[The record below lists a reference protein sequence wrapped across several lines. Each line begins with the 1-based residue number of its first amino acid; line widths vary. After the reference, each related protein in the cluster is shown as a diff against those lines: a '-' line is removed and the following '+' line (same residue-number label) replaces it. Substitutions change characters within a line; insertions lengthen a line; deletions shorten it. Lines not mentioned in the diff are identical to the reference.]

1 MQRLLNENF
10 ATICRDGKIKSA
22 KDLLSSCKQFAQNL
36 LNCGIFSE
44 EQKKE
49 IYLKTDDFYYFL
61 VAFFGA
67 FLAGFRVYILQKDS
81 KQKLFY
87 VFTNKQIAELL
98 EQKYEQKECDFS
110 EYLALISDSI
120 ESLKIDSMKNI
131 DFLKLPQ
138 NLEECEFFIETS
150 ASSGE
155 AKFVLKNLRQMAIE
169 SAFLAKFFGFYN
181 DEKIQKNLQ
190 NFQIQNFAPCEK
202 LLNLPQDSIEAKKQN
217 SIFTNSLDIESTSQT
232 PRRLV
237 FSSVSHN
244 HLYGLSFKCFLPLL
258 CGFWV
263 SELQIMFSEF
273 IFRFCE
279 KFKNSIYIASPVMLR
294 SLANAEHLERL
305 GSLAWIFSAGGKL
318 DSKSA
323 EILRS
328 YLATNAALC
337 EIYGSSEAGV
347 IAQNTNGFLKKLPL
361 VEISLNDNSQMQIKS
376 PWSVLCEGGRAIF
389 SDDCAVLDGDKITL
403 LGRSDRILK
412 LHDRKISA
420 EQIEELLRANA
431 LISDASV
438 GFGESENRLCAIL
451 VLSQNGVK
459 CFFEKGKKGLL
470 KEITNALPNELCA
483 KLRYFYIKDS
493 LPYNERGKISR
504 FNFLNAIKERT
515 MPQFSLLCAILENG
529 EILSKEFLNEK
540 FGELKIEHNFIIK
553 SAKTTDLAQI
563 AGLKEMQF
571 SCFFSPASF
580 FFGGHFGGF
589 AIVPGFVQIGF
600 VAAMSAFFGL
610 KNTDLFKLEVS
621 KFSGFIRASKSAI
634 FRLWCQDS
642 IAKKKRFYFEI
653 KVEDKICASGR
664 WLLDENSAVK

>member
-1 MQRLLNENF
+1 MNENF
-10 ATICRDGKIKSA
+10 ALICRDGKIKST
-22 KDLLSSCKQFAQNL
+22 KDLLSSCKQFAKNV
-36 LNCGIFSE
+36 LNSGIFSAK
-44 EQKKE
+44 EQKE

-61 VAFFGA
+61 VAFFGG
-67 FLAGFRVYILQKDS
+67 FLAGARVYILQKDS
-81 KQKLFY
+81 KQKPSRI
-87 VFTNKQIAELL
+87 FTSKQIAELL
-98 EQKYEQKECDFS
+98 EQSYEQKECDFS

-120 ESLKIDSMKNI
+120 ESLKTDSIKNI
-131 DFLKLPQ
+131 DFVKLPQ

-169 SAFLAKFFGFYN
+169 SAFLAKFLGFY
-181 DEKIQKNLQ
+181 DEKTQKNIDKNLQ
-190 NFQIQNFAPCEK
+190 DFQIQNFAPCEK
-202 LLNLPQDSIEAKKQN
+202 TLNLPQDSIESKKQN
-217 SIFTNSLDIESTSQT
+217 SIFTNSLQIESTSQT

-258 CGFWV
+258 CGFCV
-263 SELQIMFSEF
+263 SELQIMFPEF
-273 IFRFCE
+273 VLRFAN

-294 SLANAEHLERL
+294 NLANAEHLGRL

-323 EILRS
+323 ENLRS
-328 YLATNAALC
+328 HLAANAALC

-347 IAQNTNGFLKKLPL
+347 IAQNTNGFLRKFPL
-361 VEISLNDNSQMQIKS
+361 VEISLNDNSRMQIKS
-376 PWSVLCEGGRAIF
+376 PWSALCKDSKAVF
-389 SDDCAVLDGDKITL
+389 SDDCAMLDGDKITL

-412 LHDRKISA
+412 LHDRRISA

-438 GFGESENRLCAIL
+438 GFGKSENRLCAIL
-451 VLSQNGVK
+451 VLSQSGAE

-470 KEITNALPNELCA
+470 KEITNALPSELCA

-504 FNFLNAIKERT
+504 FNFLNAIEERA
-515 MPQFSLLCAILENG
+515 MPQFSPLCAILENG

-540 FGELKIEHNFIIK
+540 FGELKIEHNFTIK
-553 SAKTTDLAQI
+553 SAKNAPLAQI
-563 AGLKEMQF
+563 SGLKEMQF
-571 SCFFSPASF
+571 SCFFSPSSF

-589 AIVPGFVQIGF
+589 AIVPGFVQIGLA
-600 VAAMSAFFGL
+600 VAMSAFFGL
-610 KNTDLFKLEVS
+610 ENMDLFKLEVS
-621 KFSGFIRASKSAI
+621 KFSGFIRANKSAI
-634 FRLWCQDS
+634 FRLWRQDS
-642 IAKKKRFYFEI
+642 NTKKRFYFEI
-653 KVEDKICASGR
+653 KVENKICASAR
-664 WLLDENSAVK
+664 WLLDENLAKK